1 MRVHAAPG
9 LLCPTENNPR
19 EYITDAEPV
28 DVPDTAYYRRLV
40 DDGSLEEVV
49 TGDQESGTGK
59 TKAGGGK

>member
-40 DDGSLEEVV
+40 DDGSLVEIPPLVKG
-49 TGDQESGTGK
+49 GD
-59 TKAGGGK
+59 KAKGGDA